1 MSEKRFHRAWFRVV
15 AAAVLSLAFI
25 APLDASAKSARSK
38 RKKTRSARAV
48 LKFAPATPFS
58 TVIIDAG
65 HGGFDRGGI
74 RQNIIPEKGV
84 ALDVSLRLSRALQQ
98 AGIRTVLT
106 RDSDVFVTL
115 GQRVSVAN
123 AYPNA

>member
-74 RQNIIPEKGV
+74 RQNIIPEKDV
-84 ALDVSLRLSRALQQ
+84 ALDVAQRLQKSLKKSGFKTAMMRSDDRFRDARSAGRNRERA
-98 AGIRTVLT
+98 
-106 RDSDVFVTL
+106 S
-115 GQRVSVAN
+115 
-123 AYPNA
+123 